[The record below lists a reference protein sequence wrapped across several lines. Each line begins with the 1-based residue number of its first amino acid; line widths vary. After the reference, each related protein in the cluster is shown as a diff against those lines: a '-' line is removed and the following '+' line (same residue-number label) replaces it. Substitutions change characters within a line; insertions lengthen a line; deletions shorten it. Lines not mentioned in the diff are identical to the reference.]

1 MNIRL
6 LKRFIKESLGREIF
20 ADPQMFADRDSAAL
34 VQKQLTKVET
44 IDKTKLSVKDV
55 LKELILA
62 AGPETYIRFQNKFD
76 IGDGAPALEVS
87 PNVQF
92 QTPHGIYGY
101 PLGQENLR
109 NLVMSGKPTNADF
122 AINYMFFHVY
132 KINKSKTAN
141 VEKGTKD
148 TNIIQG
154 RYSNKRK
161 VIDDIAECIRLSAS
175 LINQSK
181 TEEADEQTYLDF
193 EKDIQRLRSRKYEVG
208 IDLSEILKKY
218 SSFTG
223 TNSKSLF
230 DIYKVEIAESIYIR
244 ARGSISKRYSNVS
257 KQFSFFVILKEAI
270 SYIAST
276 ISDVNETSKGQYF
289 SLLLKAVGISGIT
302 DYETGTIHQNEPS
315 QSVSFDF
322 SGSTIEPIG
331 TYRNIFKNIAD
342 DISFGSEE
350 ERNKY
355 NEEFKST
362 LKSLESENLVDWNVD
377 IEENKFTLNDN
388 YDFKNLSLKGFT
400 SVVNHIGKDE
410 SKLYFFIC
418 KVADSNRHTDVVNYI
433 YENFK
438 DFESIYASPV
448 YNHLFMN
455 KNAKV
460 SESHMKEFYE
470 ESVKPKLNSL
480 DKEGVNVAHAIQ
492 FVASPSLPKSIMLDI
507 IKNTSNKGWE
517 SHGRFR
523 QDPIID
529 NLSGSSELLD
539 KDVCDAMIKKF
550 GIEKLIFLKS
560 NRSAP
565 ITGALIDEINSILSG
580 KTLEQKSNE
589 DILKIFNLGSLILAN
604 KNTKKAEYLFLC
616 NLCSS
621 VFKNYYGKNY
631 NINKNQDN
639 PMFIFAI
646 QSSINS
652 LIFNKHFKQK
662 VFDSMNITVQE
673 EVNILHSIL
682 EGPWTDEFSF
692 DSDDFKHVKVKKS
705 SPSAPPTF
713 DLYKHGIPY
722 LEQYSKGKKL
732 KRKLS
737 RAYSFITAK
746 QKM

>member
-1 MNIRL
+1 MTIKL

-20 ADPQMFADRDSAAL
+20 ADPQMFANRDSAAL
-34 VQKQLTKVET
+34 VQKQLTKVKT
-44 IDKTKLSVKDV
+44 IDKTKLSVKDT
-55 LKELILA
+55 LKDLILA

-76 IGDGAPALEVS
+76 DGDDAPALEVS

-101 PLGQENLR
+101 PLGQDNLQ
-109 NLVMSGKPTNADF
+109 NLVIAGKPTNADF
-122 AINYMFFHVY
+122 AVNYMFFHVY

-141 VEKGTKD
+141 VEKNTKD

-161 VIDDIAECIRLSAS
+161 IIDDIAECIRLSSVLLKQGRTA
-175 LINQSK
+175 
-181 TEEADEQTYLDF
+181 EADEQTYLEF
-193 EKDIQRLRSRKYEVG
+193 EKDIQRLRTRKYEVG
-208 IDLSEILKKY
+208 IDLSEVFKKY

-244 ARGSISKRYSNVS
+244 VRESISKRYSNVS

-289 SLLLKAVGISGIT
+289 SLLLKAVGISGIS
-302 DYETGTIHQNEPS
+302 DYATGTIHPNEPS

-322 SGSTIEPIG
+322 SGNTIEPIG
-331 TYRNIFKNIAD
+331 TYRNIFKNISD
-342 DISFGSEE
+342 NEE

-355 NEEFKST
+355 VEEFESI
-362 LKSLESENLVDWNVD
+362 LESLESKNLVVWDVK
-377 IEENKFTLNDN
+377 ENKDIQN
-388 YDFKNLSLKGFT
+388 YDFKNLSLKAFI
-400 SVVNHIGKDE
+400 SVVNYIGKDE
-410 SKLYFFIC
+410 TKLYAFIC
-418 KVADSNRHTDVVNYI
+418 RVAEKNIHTDVVNYI

-438 DFESIYASPV
+438 DFESIFGTPV
-448 YNHLFMN
+448 IANLFLN
-455 KNAKV
+455 KKTKI
-460 SESHMKEFYE
+460 SEFHMKEFYE
-470 ESVKPKLNSL
+470 ESVKPKLNVL
-480 DKEGVNVAHAIQ
+480 DKEGVHLGFARE
-492 FVASPSLPKSIMLDI
+492 FVRSPSLPKSIMLDI
-507 IKNTSNKGWE
+507 IKNTSSKGWE
-517 SHGRFR
+517 LQGRFR
-523 QDPIID
+523 QDPLID
-529 NLSGSSELLD
+529 ALSGGSDVLD

-550 GIEKLIFLKS
+550 GIEKLSFLKF
-560 NRSAP
+560 NKSAP
-565 ITGALIDEINSILSG
+565 ITETLIDEINSILSG

-589 DILKIFNLGSLILAN
+589 DILEILNLASLILAN
-604 KNTKKAEYLFLC
+604 KHIKKVDYLFLC
-616 NLCSS
+616 NLCSA

-631 NINKNQDN
+631 KINKNQEN
-639 PMFIFAI
+639 PSIIFAI
-646 QSSINS
+646 QSSIKS
-652 LIFNKHFKQK
+652 LIFSKHFKQK
-662 VFDSMNITVQE
+662 VLDDMNITVQE

-692 DSDDFKHVKVKKS
+692 DSDDFQDDKS
-705 SPSAPPTF
+705 SSASAPPTF

-722 LEQYSKGKKL
+722 LDQYSKGKKL

-746 QKM
+746 QKI